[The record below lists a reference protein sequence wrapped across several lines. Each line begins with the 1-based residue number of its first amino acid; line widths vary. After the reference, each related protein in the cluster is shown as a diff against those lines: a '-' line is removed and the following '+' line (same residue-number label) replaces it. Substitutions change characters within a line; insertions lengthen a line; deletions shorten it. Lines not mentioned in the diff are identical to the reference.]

1 MNIGIKVA
9 IILLFLFTSGAIFSE
24 AQREK
29 KKESNDSS
37 TFYNEN
43 WDNVKT
49 LEGEG
54 KPRSALKI
62 LDLIYNKSKEENN
75 TPMLAKAIIHQLKF
89 VSQLDEEE
97 FYTAFNK
104 VRQEIKTA
112 STPSKQIFHSM
123 LGEMYWNY
131 YQRNR
136 IQFLG
141 RTEIK
146 KNRDTDVRK
155 WDLSTIVKY
164 SSSEYMKSLESPEEL
179 AEIPITSIEPILN
192 FNKENDTE
200 RPTLYDFLIHRA
212 IDFYSNSES
221 TLTSPKD
228 KFYVSKNTISLEDKK
243 DYLLYHSDIDKF
255 IGANISNIE
264 ESSFPYKGVLLLQRL
279 LKFRLDIWK
288 KSKSEKD
295 FYALLSADIKRHTI
309 IYSLSIEPNKRTHYL
324 NALLKLKKKYES
336 HPASSEISYLIAKE
350 YALTASLYNPKF
362 GNLHKDSAQKAV
374 EVCQSVAFEYP
385 DNFGGK
391 NCNALL
397 NSLQEKVIQIQVE
410 KTSIPNKEFPL
421 LLTHKNLDDITFSIF
436 PVSSTETENLRKGYE
451 DKKKRL
457 GYYPFET
464 EVINFYAN
472 KKPLKSFTVN
482 LKNPKDYNTH
492 SSEII
497 IPSFPVGEYILFASE
512 DKKLNLEKNGISFE
526 TFRTS
531 DIAYFNR
538 FNNKN
543 LEFYLTS
550 RTTGEPLKNVS
561 VRQFEQ
567 TYDNKNFK
575 FNDVLLKTL
584 KSDDRGYFSLPQ
596 MDKTYINYYLE
607 VESNN
612 EKYLIGN
619 SSSPLGDNPKGLFYQ
634 GVFQENPQ
642 LEIPNIRTFF
652 FTDRAIYRPGQ
663 KIYFKAIPI
672 STLGSTNKIL
682 PSVDAVIQLL
692 NVNRVM
698 VSEIVLKTNEFGSIS
713 GTFTI
718 PTSGITGNYTL
729 QCTNFFGDYTV
740 SVEDYKR
747 PKFKVEIQ
755 KPKTELKLNENLS
768 IKVLAKAYSGAPI
781 DNAKVK
787 YTVKRSALFP
797 HPRYSYGF
805 LPPISPE
812 AMISVGETITNNKGE
827 FEIPFESLP
836 DETISPQNEPIFNFQ
851 VLADVTDVNGETVS
865 NTLIIPIG
873 YTSMR
878 VELNIPEV
886 ILAEKFK
893 EISVEAKNLSG
904 NTINSSGTLELYRLQ
919 APEYPLRTR
928 IWNLPDH
935 LLYSQEEWHNSLPLD
950 PYGAEDNRENWQK
963 EEKVYSTSFD
973 TSNGNKIPIKVT
985 EPLKSGVYIAMVS
998 CSDSFKKE
1006 VKDYKIFSITNAT
1019 DKKLPSPDNK
1029 YFHISKKKLEVGD
1042 SLELYISNAYKGK
1055 SLLEIEKNDTIISS
1069 EWLDPEKL
1077 DSEQIF
1083 IKIPITEKERGNFG
1097 LHYTFIANN
1106 RLYTK
1111 SETILVPYSNKE
1123 LSISF
1128 QTFRNKLQPGEEEE
1142 WKLKIEGYNKDK
1154 VMAELLLTMYDAS
1167 LDSFRVNNFYFD
1179 IYSLYYASKNWSSTN
1194 AFQISNGYSYSQNW
1208 NSPSNYISKS
1218 YRNLNWFG
1226 YTYTFVSPVY
1236 YKRMRVYSPAPQLE
1250 DRIKIAESAPSTS
1263 SSISKR
1269 VTKEKKEKSEVIP
1282 EINQNIRSDFRETA
1296 FFYPDLKTDEN
1307 GNIILSFKLPDSLTT
1322 WKVLGFAHTKDLEF
1336 GFTNNELIAQKKL
1349 MVVPNAPRFFREGD
1363 TLEFSAKL
1371 KNLSKESLWG
1381 KTELE
1386 LYDPRTMKNISS
1398 RFFPGDKKKQ
1408 SEYETSFEIKEEGST
1423 TVSWVLRIPQ
1433 GISSV
1438 LYRVNASS
1446 GKYSD
1451 GEEMI
1456 LPILSNRMLVTE
1468 TLPLS
1473 IIGKKTE
1480 TFSLTKLI
1488 NSEKSETLKHH
1499 RLTLEYTSNPIWLA
1513 LSSLPY
1519 LAEYPYECMEQT
1531 FSRYY
1536 ANSLSLHITKEN
1548 PEIEKVFSEWRKL
1561 PLKNQ
1566 NSLTSNLEKN
1576 QELKSLILEETPWLT
1591 NSLDENENKRRIANL
1606 FDTSK
1611 TTEELGRALFKLKEN
1626 QLSDGSWSWFKGM
1639 QGNRFITQYLLS
1651 GFGHLKKVGIYSKS
1665 PNTSVEKMVDSGVRY
1680 LDKTMREDYEYIKQL
1695 DKKKIIDMNEN
1706 QLSPIVVH
1714 YLYTRSFFANNKIS
1728 EINKEAFNYFISQA
1742 KKYKFSTSI
1751 YSRGM
1756 IALAL
1761 NRFGDTKTAN
1771 KILESLKENAIQS
1784 KEMGIYWKS
1793 NWSYNWH
1800 EMPVETQSLLI
1811 EAFYEIEGKSDYLN
1825 KMKVWLLKQKQTN
1838 QWSTTKSTSSA
1849 IYSLLL
1855 GDTGI
1860 QKAEI
1865 PEISLGETI
1874 INKDTPNLKIETGS
1888 GYFKTHFPGNEI
1900 VSDMGNI
1907 KIKSLSKGVSFG
1919 GVFWQY
1925 FQNLDKITKASTPL
1939 HIEKNLFLQTTNS
1952 KGVTLTPIKSESLK
1966 MGDLLKVRIEISVDR
1981 DMEFV
1986 HLKDMR
1992 ASALEPLNVISSYKY
2007 RDGLGFY
2014 ESTRDASTNFF
2025 FDRLPKGVYVF
2036 EYPLRVSQKGEFSN
2050 GITTIQCMYA
2060 PEFSSHSEGIRIKV
2074 E

>member
-1 MNIGIKVA
+1 
-9 IILLFLFTSGAIFSE
+9 
-24 AQREK
+24 
-29 KKESNDSS
+29 
-37 TFYNEN
+37 
-43 WDNVKT
+43 
-49 LEGEG
+49 
-54 KPRSALKI
+54 
-62 LDLIYNKSKEENN
+62 
-75 TPMLAKAIIHQLKF
+75 
-89 VSQLDEEE
+89 
-97 FYTAFNK
+97 
-104 VRQEIKTA
+104 
-112 STPSKQIFHSM
+112 
-123 LGEMYWNY
+123 
-131 YQRNR
+131 
-136 IQFLG
+136 
-141 RTEIK
+141 
-146 KNRDTDVRK
+146 
-155 WDLSTIVKY
+155 
-164 SSSEYMKSLESPEEL
+164 
-179 AEIPITSIEPILN
+179 
-192 FNKENDTE
+192 
-200 RPTLYDFLIHRA
+200 
-212 IDFYSNSES
+212 
-221 TLTSPKD
+221 
-228 KFYVSKNTISLEDKK
+228 
-243 DYLLYHSDIDKF
+243 
-255 IGANISNIE
+255 
-264 ESSFPYKGVLLLQRL
+264 
-279 LKFRLDIWK
+279 
-288 KSKSEKD
+288 
-295 FYALLSADIKRHTI
+295 
-309 IYSLSIEPNKRTHYL
+309 
-324 NALLKLKKKYES
+324 
-336 HPASSEISYLIAKE
+336 
-350 YALTASLYNPKF
+350 
-362 GNLHKDSAQKAV
+362 
-374 EVCQSVAFEYP
+374 
-385 DNFGGK
+385 
-391 NCNALL
+391 
-397 NSLQEKVIQIQVE
+397 
-410 KTSIPNKEFPL
+410 
-421 LLTHKNLDDITFSIF
+421 
-436 PVSSTETENLRKGYE
+436 
-451 DKKKRL
+451 
-457 GYYPFET
+457 
-464 EVINFYAN
+464 
-472 KKPLKSFTVN
+472 
-482 LKNPKDYNTH
+482 
-492 SSEII
+492 
-497 IPSFPVGEYILFASE
+497 
-512 DKKLNLEKNGISFE
+512 LNLEKNGISFE
-526 TFRTS
+526 IFRTS

-538 FNNKN
+538 SNNKN

-550 RTTGEPLKNVS
+550 RTTGEPLQNVT

-567 TYDNKNFK
+567 TFDNKNYK
-575 FNDVLLKTL
+575 YNDILIKTF
-584 KSDDRGYFSLPQ
+584 KSDDRGYFSLPL
-596 MDKTYINYYLE
+596 MDKTYINYFLE
-607 VESNN
+607 VENKE

-619 SSSPLGDNPKGLFYQ
+619 PSSPLGDNPKSLFYQ
-634 GVFQENPQ
+634 GVYQENSWI
-642 LEIPNIRTFF
+642 ETPNIRTFF

-672 STLGSTNKIL
+672 SSLGSTNKIL
-682 PSVDAVIQLL
+682 PSEDAVIQLL

-698 VSEIVLKTNEFGSIS
+698 VSEMVLKTNEFGSIS
-713 GTFTI
+713 GSFTI
-718 PTSGITGNYTL
+718 PTSGLTGKYTL
-729 QCTNFFGDYTV
+729 LCNNFSGEYTV

-755 KPKTELKLNENLS
+755 KPKTELKLNENVS
-768 IKVLAKAYSGAPI
+768 IKVIAKAYSGAPI

-787 YTVKRSALFP
+787 YTVKRSAVFP
-797 HPRYSYGF
+797 HPRYSHGSVPSATFHPGYNISTM
-805 LPPISPE
+805 PPISPE
-812 AMISVGETITNNKGE
+812 AIISVGETITNNKGE

-836 DETISPQNEPIFNFQ
+836 DETISSQNEPIFRFQ
-851 VLADVTDVNGETVS
+851 IVADVTDVNGETVS
-865 NTLIIPIG
+865 NSLSIPIG
-873 YTSMR
+873 YSSMR
-878 VELNIPEV
+878 VELNTPDV

-893 EISVEAKNLSG
+893 EISIEAKNLSG
-904 NTINSSGTLELYRLQ
+904 TTINSSGTLELYRLQ
-919 APEYPLRTR
+919 APPYPLRSR
-928 IWNLPDH
+928 VWNLPDH
-935 LLYSQEEWHNSLPLD
+935 LLYSEEEWHNSLPLD
-950 PYGAEDNRENWQK
+950 PYGAEDNRENWVK
-963 EEKVYSTSFD
+963 EEKVYSSSFD
-973 TSNGNKIPIKVT
+973 TGNGNKIPIIAK

-998 CSDSFKKE
+998 CIDSFKKE
-1006 VKDYKIFSITNAT
+1006 VKDYKIFSITNNIE
-1019 DKKLPSPDNK
+1019 KKLPSPDNK
-1029 YFHISKKKLEVGD
+1029 YFHISKKKLEVGEN
-1042 SLELYISNAYKGK
+1042 LEIYISNAYKGK
-1055 SLLEIEKNDTIISS
+1055 SLLEIEKNEKIVSS

-1077 DSEQIF
+1077 DSEQRF
-1083 IKIPITEKERGNFG
+1083 INIPITEKERGNFG

-1106 RLYTK
+1106 RLYTRT
-1111 SETILVPYSNKE
+1111 ETILVPFSNKE
-1123 LSISF
+1123 LNISF

-1142 WKLKIEGYNKDK
+1142 WKIKIEGNKKDK
-1154 VMAELLLTMYDAS
+1154 VMAELLATMYDAS
-1167 LDSFRVNNFYFD
+1167 LDIFSVNNFYFD

-1194 AFQISNGYSYSQNW
+1194 SFQISNGTFYSQNW
-1208 NSPSNYISKS
+1208 NMQSNYVSKS

-1250 DRIKIAESAPSTS
+1250 DRIMTPESAPTS
-1263 SSISKR
+1263 SPSISKIASR
-1269 VTKEKKEKSEVIP
+1269 DKKEKSEVIP

-1336 GFTNNELIAQKKL
+1336 GFTKNELIAQKKL

-1386 LYDPRTMKNISS
+1386 LFDPKTMKNISS
-1398 RFFPGDKKKQ
+1398 NFFPGGKKKK

-1456 LPILSNRMLVTE
+1456 IPILTNRMLVTE

-1480 TFSLTKLI
+1480 TFSFSKLL
-1488 NSEKSETLKHH
+1488 NSEKSDTLKHH

-1536 ANSLSLHITKEN
+1536 ANSISLYITKEN
-1548 PEIEKVFSEWRKL
+1548 PEIEKIFTEWRKL

-1576 QELKSLILEETPWLT
+1576 QELKSLILEETPWVR
-1591 NSLDENENKRRIANL
+1591 NSLDETENKRRIANL
-1606 FDTSK
+1606 FETSK
-1611 TTEELGRALFKLKEN
+1611 VSEELGSALFKLKEN

-1639 QGNRFITQYLLS
+1639 QGNRFITQYLLG
-1651 GFGHLKKVGIYSKS
+1651 GFGHLKKIGIYSKS
-1665 PNTSVEKMVDSGVRY
+1665 PNTSVEKMVDSGIRY

-1714 YLYTRSFFANNKIS
+1714 YLYTRSFFVNNKIS
-1728 EINKEAFNYFISQA
+1728 EMNKEAFDYFFKQA
-1742 KKYKFSTSI
+1742 KKYKFNTSI

-1761 NRFGDTKTAN
+1761 KRFGDTKTAN

-1784 KEMGIYWKS
+1784 KEMGIHWKS
-1793 NWSYNWH
+1793 NWSYNWY

-1811 EAFYEIEGKSDYLN
+1811 EVFYEIEGNSDYLN

-1855 GDTGI
+1855 GDNGI
-1860 QKAEI
+1860 QKSEI
-1865 PEISLGETI
+1865 PEISIGEI
-1874 INKDTPNLKIETGS
+1874 LINKDTPNLKFESGS
-1888 GYFKTHFPGNEI
+1888 GYFKTFYPGNE
-1900 VSDMGNI
+1900 VSSDMGNI
-1907 KIKSLSKGVSFG
+1907 KIKSFSKGVSFG

-1925 FQNLDKITKASTPL
+1925 FENLDKITKASTPL
-1939 HIEKNLFLQTTNS
+1939 HIEKKLFLQTTNN
-1952 KGVTLTPIKSESLK
+1952 KGVTLSPIKSEILK
-1966 MGDLLKVRIEISVDR
+1966 VGDLLKVRIEISVDR

-1992 ASALEPLNVISSYKY
+1992 ASSLEPLNVISSYKY

>member
-1 MNIGIKVA
+1 MNIGIK
-9 IILLFLFTSGAIFSE
+9 ITFFLILLLTSGEIFSE

-29 KKESNDSS
+29 KKESTDSS

-89 VSQLDEEE
+89 VSVLDEEE

-112 STPSKQIFHSM
+112 NTPSKQIFHSM

-146 KNRDTDVRK
+146 KNNETDVRK

-164 SSSEYMKSLESPEEL
+164 SSSEYIKSLESPEEL
-179 AEIPITSIEPILN
+179 AEIPINSIEPILN
-192 FNKENDTE
+192 FNKENDSE

-212 IDFYSNSES
+212 IDFYTNSES

-228 KFYVSKNTISLEDKK
+228 KFYISKNTISLDDKK
-243 DYLLYHSDIDKF
+243 DYLLYHSDIEIF
-255 IGANISNIE
+255 ISANISNIE
-264 ESSFPYKGVLLLQRL
+264 ENSFPYKGVLLLQKL
-279 LKFRLDIWK
+279 LKFRLDVWK
-288 KSKSEKD
+288 KTKSEKD

-309 IYSLSIEPNKRTHYL
+309 IYSLSIEPNKRSHYL
-324 NALLKLKKKYES
+324 NALVKLKSKYES

-350 YALTASLYNPKF
+350 YALTAALYNPKF

-374 EVCQSVAFEYP
+374 EVCLAVAFEYP

-397 NSLQEKVIQIQVE
+397 NSLREKVIQIQVE
-410 KTSIPNKEFPL
+410 KTSIPGKDFPL
-421 LLTHKNLDDITFSIF
+421 LLTHKNLDEITFSVF
-436 PVSSTETENLRKGYE
+436 PVSSSETESLRKVYE
-451 DKKKRL
+451 EKKRRS
-457 GYYPFET
+457 GYYPFES

-482 LKNPKDYNTH
+482 LKNPRDYNTH

-497 IPSFPVGEYILFASE
+497 IPAFPVGEYILFASE
-512 DKKLNLEKNGISFE
+512 DKKMNIDRNGISFE
-526 TFRTS
+526 IFRTS

-538 FNNKN
+538 INNKN

-550 RTTGEPLKNVS
+550 RTSGEPLQNIS
-561 VRQFEQ
+561 VKQFVES
-567 TYDNKNFK
+567 YDNKNYK
-575 FNDVLLKTL
+575 YNDVLIKTF
-584 KSDDRGYFSLPQ
+584 KTDGRGYFSLPQ
-596 MDKTYINYYLE
+596 MDKTYLNYYLE
-607 VESNN
+607 VENKD

-619 SSSPLGDNPKGLFYQ
+619 PSSPLGDNPKGLFYQ
-634 GVFQENPQ
+634 GVYQENSQ
-642 LEIPNIRTFF
+642 LETPNLKTFF

-672 STLGSTNKIL
+672 SSLSNTNKIL
-682 PSVDAVIQLL
+682 PNEETVIQLL
-692 NVNRVM
+692 NVNKIM

-713 GTFTI
+713 GSFTI
-718 PTSGITGNYTL
+718 PTSGLTGKYTL
-729 QCTNFFGDYTV
+729 RCANFSGEYSI

-747 PKFKVEIQ
+747 PKFKIEIQ
-755 KPKTELKLNENLS
+755 KPKTDLKLNENVS
-768 IKVLAKAYSGAPI
+768 IKVIAKAYSGAPI

-787 YTVKRSALFP
+787 YTVKRSAIFP
-797 HPRYSYGF
+797 HPRYSYGIM
-805 LPPISPE
+805 PPISSE
-812 AMISVGETITNNKGE
+812 AIINVGETLTNNKGE

-836 DETISPQNEPIFNFQ
+836 DETISSQNEPIFTFQ
-851 VLADVTDVNGETVS
+851 IVADVTDVNGETVS
-865 NTLIIPIG
+865 NSLSIPIG

-878 VELNIPEV
+878 VELNTPDV
-886 ILAEKFK
+886 ILTEKFK
-893 EISVEAKNLSG
+893 EISIEVKNLSG
-904 NTINSSGTLELYRLQ
+904 STVSSSGTLELYRLQ
-919 APEYPLRTR
+919 APPYPLRSR
-928 IWNLPDH
+928 VWNLPDH
-935 LLYSQEEWHNSLPLD
+935 LLYTQEEWHNSLPLD
-950 PYGAEDNRENWQK
+950 PYGGEDNRENWTK
-963 EEKVYSTSFD
+963 EEKVYSTSFN
-973 TSNGNKIPIKVT
+973 TVNGNKIPVVVS
-985 EPLKSGVYIAMVS
+985 EPLKSGVYIAMVT
-998 CSDSFKKE
+998 CIDSFKLE
-1006 VKDYKIFSITNAT
+1006 VKDYQIFSITNNSE
-1019 DKKLPSPDNK
+1019 KKLPSPDNK
-1029 YFHISKKKLEVGD
+1029 YFHISKKKLEVGEN
-1042 SLELYISNAYKGK
+1042 LEIYISNAYKGK
-1055 SLLEIEKNDTIISS
+1055 SLLEIEKDDKIISS

-1077 DSEQIF
+1077 DSEQRF
-1083 IKIPITEKERGNFG
+1083 INIPITENERGNFG

-1106 RLYTK
+1106 RLYSRT
-1111 SETILVPYSNKE
+1111 ETILVPFSNKE
-1123 LSISF
+1123 LNISF
-1128 QTFRNKLQPGEEEE
+1128 QTFRNKLQPGQEEE
-1142 WKLKIEGYNKDK
+1142 WKIKIEGNNKDK
-1154 VMAELLLTMYDAS
+1154 VIAELLVTMYDAS
-1167 LDSFRVNNFYFD
+1167 LDAFRVNNFYFD
-1179 IYSLYYASKNWSSTN
+1179 IYSLYYASKNWSSSN
-1194 AFQISNGYSYSQNW
+1194 SFQISNGYFYSHNW
-1208 NSPSNYISKS
+1208 NSQTNYISKS

-1236 YKRMRVYSPAPQLE
+1236 YKRMRVYSQAPQLDDGIMRSE
-1250 DRIKIAESAPSTS
+1250 NVPTSPIPS
-1263 SSISKR
+1263 SKKGNR
-1269 VTKEKKEKSEVIP
+1269 EKKEEKEDIP

-1307 GNIILSFKLPDSLTT
+1307 GNILLSFKLPDSLTT

-1336 GFTNNELIAQKKL
+1336 GFTKNELIAEKKL

-1386 LYDPRTMKNISS
+1386 LFDPKTMKNISS
-1398 RFFPGDKKKQ
+1398 KFFPGDKKKQ

-1438 LYRVNASS
+1438 LYRINASS

-1456 LPILSNRMLVTE
+1456 LPILTNRMLVTE

-1480 TFSLTKLI
+1480 TFTFSKLL

-1519 LAEYPYECMEQT
+1519 LTEYPYECMEQT

-1536 ANSLSLHITKEN
+1536 ANSISLHITKEN
-1548 PEIEKVFSEWRKL
+1548 PEIQKVFSEWRKL
-1561 PLKNQ
+1561 PQKNQ

-1576 QELKSLILEETPWLT
+1576 QELKSLILEETPWVA
-1591 NSLDENENKRRIANL
+1591 NSNEENENKRRIANL
-1606 FDTSK
+1606 FETSK
-1611 TTEELGRALFKLKEN
+1611 VSEELGRALFKLKEN

-1639 QGNRFITQYLLS
+1639 QGNRFITQYLLG
-1651 GFGHLKKVGIYSKS
+1651 GFGHLKKIGIYSKA
-1665 PNTSVEKMVDSGVRY
+1665 PNTSVEKMVDSGIRY

-1706 QLSPIVVH
+1706 QLSPIVIH
-1714 YLYTRSFFANNKIS
+1714 YLYTRSFFVNNKIS
-1728 EINKEAFNYFISQA
+1728 EINKEAFDYFVSQA

-1761 NRFGDTKTAN
+1761 KRFGDSKSAN
-1771 KILESLKENAIQS
+1771 KIIESLKENAIES
-1784 KEMGIYWKS
+1784 KELGIYWKS
-1793 NWSYNWH
+1793 NWSYNWF

-1811 EAFYEIEGKSDYLN
+1811 EAFYEIEGNSDYLN

-1855 GDTGI
+1855 GDNGI
-1860 QKAEI
+1860 QKSEI
-1865 PEISLGETI
+1865 PEISLGEII
-1874 INKDTPNLKIETGS
+1874 INKDTPNIKFELGS
-1888 GYFKTHFPGNEI
+1888 GYFKTLIPGNEI
-1900 VSDMGNI
+1900 SPIMGNI
-1907 KIKSLSKGVSFG
+1907 KIKSMSKGVSFG
-1919 GVFWQY
+1919 GVYWQY
-1925 FQNLDKITKASTPL
+1925 FQNLDKISKASTPL
-1939 HIEKNLFLQTTNS
+1939 HIEKKLFLQTTTT
-1952 KGVTLTPIKSESLK
+1952 KGVTLSPIKSETLK
-1966 MGDLLKVRIEISVDR
+1966 IGDLLKVRVEISVDR

-1992 ASALEPLNVISSYKY
+1992 ASSLEPLNVISSYKY